1 MSTGF
6 YLTIPSNGSISQ
18 KEFPRNTN
26 NSWKIRLLQPI
37 NLEGKWK
44 VGLSSI
50 SYPSDSRLN
59 QYLKSLTDD
68 TLLLQTKRLISK
80 GSDSKTYYKVIQTI
94 TYSVIKEREILSVK
108 DLLEALFEEEW
119 LQFIIQLGK
128 DSYVARK
135 LSDGTIADYQFK
147 VKTGEDLISLDTTEI
162 YQKDVKVVNEIEV
175 TFQEN
180 LLRTFGFVEDQ
191 EISISNSKFTAL
203 RPGPNLNVR
212 FRSDSQGWSEDIS
225 KRRSEGWFYGMQ
237 KIPND
242 YFSGGGVRLRMDS
255 SWTFTNLRYQSHT
268 KGTESRSLYVYSSL
282 CEPQIMGSDT
292 SDLLRQ
298 VVYNPSLKGGY
309 LYEPHNIQYVGLR
322 QNRIEVIET
331 EIGEVDEDSLAK
343 FHKGN
348 TTITVHFKK
357 VP

>member
-1 MSTGF
+1 MSDDF
-6 YLTIPSNGSISQ
+6 YLTLPSNGVIQ
-18 KEFPRNTN
+18 QREFPKNTN
-26 NSWKIRLLQPI
+26 NSWKIRLSQPLR
-37 NLEGKWK
+37 LEGKWK
-44 VGLSSI
+44 AGLCSI

-68 TLLLQTKRLISK
+68 TLLLKTKRVISK
-80 GSDSKTYYKVIQTI
+80 DSNSKSYFFQTV
-94 TYSVIKEREILSVK
+94 TYSVIKQREILSIK

-119 LQFIIQLGK
+119 LQFIIQLNK
-128 DSYVARK
+128 DTNPSRK
-135 LSDGTIADYQFK
+135 LSDGTVANYQLK
-147 VKTGEDLISLDTTEI
+147 VKTGDDFISLDTTEL
-162 YQKDVKVVNEIEV
+162 YQTDWKLVEQIDV
-175 TFQEN
+175 TFQEK

-191 EISISNSKFTAL
+191 EVSISNSKFTTL

-237 KIPND
+237 KIAND
-242 YFSGGGVRLRMDS
+242 YFSGGGVRLRMDL
-255 SWTFTNLRYQSHT
+255 SWTFTNLKYQSHT

-282 CEPQIMGSDT
+282 CEPQMMGSDK
-292 SDLLRQ
+292 SDLLRH
-298 VVYNPSLKGGY
+298 VVYNPTLKGGF

-348 TTITVHFKK
+348 TTITIHFKR
-357 VP
+357 VQ

>member
-68 TLLLQTKRLISK
+68 TLLLQTKRVVSK
-80 GSDSKTYYKVIQTI
+80 DSNSKSYFLQTI
-94 TYSVIKEREILSVK
+94 TYSVIKEREILSIK

-119 LQFIIQLGK
+119 LQFIIQLDK
-128 DSYVARK
+128 DSTLSRK
-135 LSDGTIADYQFK
+135 LSDGTTANYQFK
-147 VKTGEDLISLDTTEI
+147 VKSGDDFILLDTSEL
-162 YQKDVKVVNEIEV
+162 YQSDWKIVEQIDV
-175 TFQEN
+175 TFQEK

-191 EISISNSKFTAL
+191 EISISNSKFTVL

-212 FRSDSQGWSEDIS
+212 FRSDSQGWSEDIN

-237 KIPND
+237 KKGND
-242 YFSGGGVRLRMDS
+242 YFSGGGVRLRMDL
-255 SWTFTNLRYQSHT
+255 SWTFTNLKYQSHS
-268 KGTESRSLYVYSSL
+268 KGNEIRSLYVYSSL
-282 CEPQIMGSDT
+282 CEPQIMGSDK
-292 SDLLRQ
+292 SDLLRH
-298 VVYNPSLKGGY
+298 VVYNPTLKGGY